1 VLETWQEFRRIP
13 DLPSAQALVEL
24 LLAENV
30 PARVEAPNLLP
41 GVEGYFVV
49 LVSDTFLHRARWV
62 APESQFDESELTF
75 LATGELP
82 GQPS

>member
-1 VLETWQEFRRIP
+1 MEDWQQFRRIP
-13 DLPSAQALVEL
+13 DQPSAHALVEV
-24 LLAENV
+24 LLANGV

-49 LVSDTFLHRARWV
+49 VVPTAFLHRARWV
-62 APESQFDESELTF
+62 APESQFKESELIF

-82 GQPS
+82 DASG